1 MQRCR
6 PFGRREI
13 VFRELIDAPAMNR
26 PEPAFNGIILRI
38 TDQAAIYQNEVQGR
52 PNPGNADQ
60 QMKPA
65 QQQFKPL

>member
-1 MQRCR
+1 
-6 PFGRREI
+6 
-13 VFRELIDAPAMNR
+13 MNR